1 MVQVLIISSRYT
13 QTQHLRRVLLDH
25 ADRVQLCGTADNSVL
40 GMSLIE
46 SLHPDVVIMPVHMTF
61 WNPED
66 LINYLLPRGICPMFV
81 LLPDGTD
88 TTIEGA
94 AAVKIQQILPTSMP
108 SGTVLLRAI
117 EEAWQTQTHET
128 GAARPAA
135 GNGYVQHSLEIM
147 ELLMGLVPVGTGS
160 AQQQFGRLHVGSQE
174 CWLLL
179 GSRPDGQQSLGFSS
193 DYAALESFFSDL
205 TDLLQPLGNTDICI
219 YREQNL
225 CILLAGGQDAEP
237 EWALWAGRIN
247 ALAARHAL
255 APMVFDISDVPLPLS
270 QWHNQC
276 RLLLELRQQRFFFSP
291 PCLQPKMA
299 FSYCVPV
306 TQQLLHEKLS
316 ALSLSMQYARQAE
329 ALAILDELQ
338 SIVSHSMSNEICS
351 FVMTQITVQM
361 YSLSGSFGVDPT
373 VAPLLL
379 GTQRPSTV
387 EALFAVC
394 REQMTA
400 LFANIRN
407 LRTAPNSA
415 VDELCRYVAQNLAEP
430 LTLTAAAEYVHMNPA
445 YLSRVFK
452 KETGQTFS
460 AYVSEQRIRRA
471 MQLLQTKDRIIDIA
485 GNVGFE
491 NSKYFSQ
498 VFKKQ
503 TGMTPQEYRASMQ
516 KEAEL

>member
-1 MVQVLIISSRYT
+1 M
-13 QTQHLRRVLLDH
+13 
-25 ADRVQLCGTADNSVL
+25 AL
-40 GMSLIE
+40 GQDE
-46 SLHPDVVIMPVHMTF
+46 
-61 WNPED
+61 
-66 LINYLLPRGICPMFV
+66 
-81 LLPDGTD
+81 
-88 TTIEGA
+88 
-94 AAVKIQQILPTSMP
+94 AV
-108 SGTVLLRAI
+108 
-117 EEAWQTQTHET
+117 
-128 GAARPAA
+128 AARPAA
-135 GNGYVQHSLEIM
+135 GNGYVQHS
-147 ELLMGLVPVGTGS
+147 LVPVGTGS

-291 PCLQPKMA
+291 LCLQPKMA

-400 LFANIRN
+400 LFSNIRN

-471 MQLLQTKDRIIDIA
+471 MHLLQTKDRIIDIA